1 MNTDCGFGKYE
12 GYVGNKEDFNGVI
25 FYLKEPNTGGDET
38 KEFWFQRIITDK
50 DNYYKNLEKELTEAG
65 CKNVNTIIRS
75 SKGIATRFE
84 NRFKEM
90 LEQLGLN
97 DKKLTDVAFCN
108 VNSDSGDTTLTGEFK
123 NKLATS
129 AVCKLETII
138 KNMDKNELIVFT
150 CNDIFNKLCEAWKN
164 EDGCDV
170 PYDGLRYDNEEK
182 PLRSFSHVIGNKK
195 ITVYEIYHPSS
206 RKPALQK
213 KKG

>member
-25 FYLKEPNTGGDET
+25 FYLKET

>member
-1 MNTDCGFGKYE
+1 MNTDCGFGEYE

-25 FYLKEPNTGGDET
+25 FYLREPNTGGDEA
-38 KEFWFQRIITDK
+38 KEFWFQRIITDR

-75 SKGIATRFE
+75 SKGIATKFE

-150 CNDIFNKLCEAWKN
+150 CKDIFDKLRGAWPVEAK
-164 EDGCDV
+164 E
-170 PYDGLRYDNEEK
+170 DGLRYNDEEK
-182 PLRSFSHVIGNKK
+182 ALRSFSHVIGNKK
-195 ITVYEIYHPSS
+195 ITVYEIYHPSYF
-206 RKPALQK
+206 KKVDLQK

>member
-25 FYLKEPNTGGDET
+25 FYLKEPNTGGDEA

-75 SKGIATRFE
+75 SKGTATRFE

-97 DKKLTDVAFCN
+97 DKKLTDVVFCN
-108 VNSDSGDTTLTGEFK
+108 VNSDSGDKTLTGEFK

-129 AVCKLETII
+129 SVCKLETII
-138 KNMDKNELIVFT
+138 KNMEKNELIVFT
-150 CNDIFNKLCEAWKN
+150 CKDIFDKLCEAWKN
-164 EDGCDV
+164 KDGCDV
-170 PYDGLRYDNEEK
+170 SNDGLRYNNEEK
-182 PLRSFSHVIGNKK
+182 PLRSFRHVIGNKK

>member
-25 FYLKEPNTGGDET
+25 FYLKEPNTGGDEA

-75 SKGIATRFE
+75 SKGTATRFE

-90 LEQLGLN
+90 LKQLGLN
-97 DKKLTDVAFCN
+97 DKKLTDVVFCN
-108 VNSDSGDTTLTGEFK
+108 VNSDSGDKTLTGEFK

-138 KNMDKNELIVFT
+138 KNMEKNELIVFT
-150 CNDIFNKLCEAWKN
+150 CKDIFNKLRGAWPVEAK
-164 EDGCDV
+164 E
-170 PYDGLRYDNEEK
+170 DGLRYNDEEK
-182 PLRSFSHVIGNKK
+182 ALRSFSHVIGNKK
-195 ITVYEIYHPSS
+195 ITVYEIYHPSYF
-206 RKPALQK
+206 KKVDLQK

>member
-25 FYLKEPNTGGDET
+25 FYLKEPNTGGYET

-75 SKGIATRFE
+75 SKGTATRFE

-90 LEQLGLN
+90 LKQLGLN
-97 DKKLTDVAFCN
+97 DKKLTDVVFCN
-108 VNSDSGDTTLTGEFK
+108 VNSDSGDKTLTGEFK

-138 KNMDKNELIVFT
+138 KNMEKNELIVFT
-150 CNDIFNKLCEAWKN
+150 CKDIFNKLRGAWPVEAK
-164 EDGCDV
+164 E
-170 PYDGLRYDNEEK
+170 DGLRYNDEEK
-182 PLRSFSHVIGNKK
+182 ALRSFSHVIGNKK
-195 ITVYEIYHPSS
+195 ITVYEIYHPSYF
-206 RKPALQK
+206 KKVDLQK

>member
-97 DKKLTDVAFCN
+97 DKKLTDVVFCN
-108 VNSDSGDTTLTGEFK
+108 VNSDFGATTLTGEFK

-129 AVCKLETII
+129 SVCKLETII
-138 KNMDKNELIVFT
+138 KNMEKNELIVFT
-150 CNDIFNKLCEAWKN
+150 CKDIFDKLCEAWKN
-164 EDGCDV
+164 KDGCDV
-170 PYDGLRYDNEEK
+170 PYDGLRYNKEEK
-182 PLRSFSHVIGNKK
+182 PLRSFRHVIGNKK

>member
-25 FYLKEPNTGGDET
+25 FYLREPNTGGDEA

-97 DKKLTDVAFCN
+97 DKKLTDVVFCN
-108 VNSDSGDTTLTGEFK
+108 VNSDFGATTLTGEFK

-129 AVCKLETII
+129 SVCKLETII
-138 KNMDKNELIVFT
+138 KNMEKNELIVFT
-150 CNDIFNKLCEAWKN
+150 CKDIFNKLRGAWPVEAK
-164 EDGCDV
+164 E
-170 PYDGLRYDNEEK
+170 DGLRYNDEEK
-182 PLRSFSHVIGNKK
+182 ALRSFSHVIGNKK

>member
-75 SKGIATRFE
+75 SKGIATKFE

-150 CNDIFNKLCEAWKN
+150 CKDIFNKLRGAWPVEAK
-164 EDGCDV
+164 E
-170 PYDGLRYDNEEK
+170 DGLRYNDEEK
-182 PLRSFSHVIGNKK
+182 ALRSFSHVIGNKK

>member
-1 MNTDCGFGKYE
+1 MNTDCGFWKYE

-25 FYLKEPNTGGDET
+25 FYLREPNTGGDEA

-65 CKNVNTIIRS
+65 CKNVNEIIKS
-75 SKGIATRFE
+75 SKGTATKFE

-97 DKKLTDVAFCN
+97 DKKLTDVVFCN
-108 VNSDSGDTTLTGEFK
+108 VNSDSGDKTLTYNYK

-138 KNMDKNELIVFT
+138 QNMDKNELIVFT

-182 PLRSFSHVIGNKK
+182 PLRSFRHVIGNKK
-195 ITVYEIYHPSS
+195 ITVYEIHHPSL
-206 RKPALQK
+206 RRTLQK

>member
-1 MNTDCGFGKYE
+1 MNTDCGFGEYE

-25 FYLKEPNTGGDET
+25 FYLREPNTGGKEA
-38 KEFWFQRIITDK
+38 KEFWFQRIITDR

-65 CKNVNTIIRS
+65 CKNVKTIIRS
-75 SKGIATRFE
+75 SKGIATKFE

-150 CNDIFNKLCEAWKN
+150 CKDIFNKLRGAWPVEAK
-164 EDGCDV
+164 E
-170 PYDGLRYDNEEK
+170 DGLRYNDEEK
-182 PLRSFSHVIGNKK
+182 ALRSFSHVIGNKK
-195 ITVYEIYHPSS
+195 ITVYEIYHPSYF
-206 RKPALQK
+206 KKVDLQK

>member
-138 KNMDKNELIVFT
+138 QNMDKNELIVFT

>member
-97 DKKLTDVAFCN
+97 DKKLTDVVFCN
-108 VNSDSGDTTLTGEFK
+108 VNSDFGATTLTGEFK

-129 AVCKLETII
+129 SVCKLETII
-138 KNMDKNELIVFT
+138 KNMEKNELIVFT
-150 CNDIFNKLCEAWKN
+150 CKDIFDKLCEAWKN
-164 EDGCDV
+164 KDGCDV
-170 PYDGLRYDNEEK
+170 SNDGLRYNKEEK
-182 PLRSFSHVIGNKK
+182 PLRSFRHVIGNKK

>member
-97 DKKLTDVAFCN
+97 DKKLTDVVFCN
-108 VNSDSGDTTLTGEFK
+108 VNSDFGATTLTGEFK
-123 NKLATS
+123 NKLATLS
-129 AVCKLETII
+129 VCKLETII
-138 KNMDKNELIVFT
+138 KNMEKNELIVFT
-150 CNDIFNKLCEAWKN
+150 CKDIFDKLCEAWKN
-164 EDGCDV
+164 KDGCDV
-170 PYDGLRYDNEEK
+170 PYDGLRYNKEEK
-182 PLRSFSHVIGNKK
+182 PLRSFRHVIGNKK

>member
-1 MNTDCGFGKYE
+1 MNTDCGFGEYE

-25 FYLKEPNTGGDET
+25 FYLREPNTGGKEA
-38 KEFWFQRIITDK
+38 KEFWFQRIITDR

-75 SKGIATRFE
+75 SKGIATKFE

-150 CNDIFNKLCEAWKN
+150 CKDIFDKLRGAWPVEAK
-164 EDGCDV
+164 E
-170 PYDGLRYDNEEK
+170 DGLRYNDEEK
-182 PLRSFSHVIGNKK
+182 ALRSFSHVIGNKK
-195 ITVYEIYHPSS
+195 ITVYEIYHPSYF
-206 RKPALQK
+206 KKVDLQK

>member
-25 FYLKEPNTGGDET
+25 FYLKEPNTGGDEA

-150 CNDIFNKLCEAWKN
+150 CKDIFNKLRGAWPVEAK
-164 EDGCDV
+164 E
-170 PYDGLRYDNEEK
+170 DGLRYNDEEK
-182 PLRSFSHVIGNKK
+182 ALRSFSHVIGNKK

>member
-50 DNYYKNLEKELTEAG
+50 DNYYKNLEKELAEAG
-65 CKNVNTIIRS
+65 CKNVNKIIRS
-75 SKGIATRFE
+75 SKGTATRFE

-97 DKKLTDVAFCN
+97 DKKLEDVVFCN
-108 VNSDSGDTTLTGEFK
+108 VNSDFGDTTLTGKFK
-123 NKLATS
+123 SDLEKS
-129 AVCKLETII
+129 PCKLKNII
-138 KNMDKNELIVFT
+138 QNMDKNELIVFT
-150 CNDIFNKLCEAWKN
+150 CKDIFNKLRKAWKN
-164 EDGCDV
+164 EEGYHDLK
-170 PYDGLRYDNEEK
+170 DGLRYNNEEK
-182 PLRSFSHVIGNKK
+182 PLRSFRHVIGNKK
-195 ITVYEIYHPSS
+195 ITVYEMYHPSS
-206 RKPALQK
+206 RKPDLQK

>member
-1 MNTDCGFGKYE
+1 MNTDCGFGEYE

-25 FYLKEPNTGGDET
+25 FYLREPNTGGDEA

-97 DKKLTDVAFCN
+97 DKKLTDVVFCN
-108 VNSDSGDTTLTGEFK
+108 VNSDFGATTLTGEFK

-129 AVCKLETII
+129 SVCKLETII
-138 KNMDKNELIVFT
+138 KNMEKNELIVFT
-150 CNDIFNKLCEAWKN
+150 CKDIFDKLCEAWKN
-164 EDGCDV
+164 KDGCDV
-170 PYDGLRYDNEEK
+170 PYDGLRYNKEEK
-182 PLRSFSHVIGNKK
+182 PLRSFRHVIGNKK

>member
-25 FYLKEPNTGGDET
+25 FYLREPNTGGDEA

-150 CNDIFNKLCEAWKN
+150 CKDIFNKLRGAWPVEAK
-164 EDGCDV
+164 E
-170 PYDGLRYDNEEK
+170 DGLRYNDEEK
-182 PLRSFSHVIGNKK
+182 ALRSFSHVIGNKK

>member
-138 KNMDKNELIVFT
+138 KNMEKNELIVFT
-150 CNDIFNKLCEAWKN
+150 CKDIFNKLRGAWPVEAK
-164 EDGCDV
+164 E
-170 PYDGLRYDNEEK
+170 DGLRYNDEEK
-182 PLRSFSHVIGNKK
+182 ALRSFSHVIGNKK
-195 ITVYEIYHPSS
+195 ITVYEIYHPSYF
-206 RKPALQK
+206 KKVDLQK

>member
-150 CNDIFNKLCEAWKN
+150 CKDIFNKLRGAWPVEAK
-164 EDGCDV
+164 E
-170 PYDGLRYDNEEK
+170 DGLRYNDEEK
-182 PLRSFSHVIGNKK
+182 ALRSFSHVIGNKK

>member
-1 MNTDCGFGKYE
+1 MNTDCGFGEYE

-25 FYLKEPNTGGDET
+25 FYLREPNTGGKEA
-38 KEFWFQRIITDK
+38 KEFWFQRIITDR

-75 SKGIATRFE
+75 SKGIATKFE

-150 CNDIFNKLCEAWKN
+150 CKDIFNKLRGAWPVEAK
-164 EDGCDV
+164 E
-170 PYDGLRYDNEEK
+170 DGLRYNDEEK
-182 PLRSFSHVIGNKK
+182 ALRSFSHVIGNKK
-195 ITVYEIYHPSS
+195 ITVYEIYHPSYF
-206 RKPALQK
+206 KKVDLQK

>member
-1 MNTDCGFGKYE
+1 MNTDCGFGEYE

-25 FYLKEPNTGGDET
+25 FYLREPNTGGKEA

-65 CKNVNTIIRS
+65 CKNVNEIIKS
-75 SKGIATRFE
+75 SKGTATKFE

-129 AVCKLETII
+129 SVCKLETII
-138 KNMDKNELIVFT
+138 KNMEKNELIVFT
-150 CNDIFNKLCEAWKN
+150 CKDIFNKLRGAWPVEAK
-164 EDGCDV
+164 E
-170 PYDGLRYDNEEK
+170 DGLRYNDEEK
-182 PLRSFSHVIGNKK
+182 ALRSFSHVIGNKK
-195 ITVYEIYHPSS
+195 ITVYEIYHPSYF
-206 RKPALQK
+206 KKVDLQK

>member
-25 FYLKEPNTGGDET
+25 FYLKEPNTGGDEA
-38 KEFWFQRIITDK
+38 KEFWFQRIITGK

-75 SKGIATRFE
+75 SKGTATRFE

-90 LEQLGLN
+90 LKQLGLN
-97 DKKLTDVAFCN
+97 DKKLTDVVFCN
-108 VNSDSGDTTLTGEFK
+108 VNSDSGDKTLTGEFK

-138 KNMDKNELIVFT
+138 KNMEKNELIVFT
-150 CNDIFNKLCEAWKN
+150 CKDIFNKLRGAWPVEAK
-164 EDGCDV
+164 E
-170 PYDGLRYDNEEK
+170 DGLRYNDEEK
-182 PLRSFSHVIGNKK
+182 ALRSFSHVIGNKK
-195 ITVYEIYHPSS
+195 ITVYEIYHPSYF
-206 RKPALQK
+206 KKVDLQK

>member
-25 FYLKEPNTGGDET
+25 FYLREPNTGGDEA

-65 CKNVNTIIRS
+65 CKNVNEIIKS
-75 SKGIATRFE
+75 SKGTATKFE

-97 DKKLTDVAFCN
+97 DKKLTDVVFCN
-108 VNSDSGDTTLTGEFK
+108 VNSDSGNKTLTDNYK

-129 AVCKLETII
+129 SVCKLETII
-138 KNMDKNELIVFT
+138 QNMDKNELIVFT
-150 CNDIFNKLCEAWKN
+150 CKDIFNKLCEAWKN

-182 PLRSFSHVIGNKK
+182 PLRSFRHVIGNKK
-195 ITVYEIYHPSS
+195 ITVYEIHHPSL
-206 RKPALQK
+206 RRTLQK

>member
-108 VNSDSGDTTLTGEFK
+108 VNSDSGDKTLTGEFK

-138 KNMDKNELIVFT
+138 KNMEKNELIVFT
-150 CNDIFNKLCEAWKN
+150 CKDIFNKLRGAWPVEAK
-164 EDGCDV
+164 E
-170 PYDGLRYDNEEK
+170 DGLRYNDEEK
-182 PLRSFSHVIGNKK
+182 ALRSFSHVIGNKK

>member
-25 FYLKEPNTGGDET
+25 FYL

-150 CNDIFNKLCEAWKN
+150 CKDIFNKLRGAWPVEAK
-164 EDGCDV
+164 E
-170 PYDGLRYDNEEK
+170 DGLRYNDEEK
-182 PLRSFSHVIGNKK
+182 ALRSFSHVIGNKK

>member
-25 FYLKEPNTGGDET
+25 FYLREPNTGGKEA
-38 KEFWFQRIITDK
+38 KEFWFQRIITDR

-75 SKGIATRFE
+75 SKGIATKFE

-97 DKKLTDVAFCN
+97 DKKLTDVVFCN
-108 VNSDSGDTTLTGEFK
+108 VNSDSGDKTLTGEFK

-138 KNMDKNELIVFT
+138 KNMEKNELIVFT
-150 CNDIFNKLCEAWKN
+150 CKDIFNKLRGAWPVEAK
-164 EDGCDV
+164 E
-170 PYDGLRYDNEEK
+170 DGLRYNDEEK
-182 PLRSFSHVIGNKK
+182 ALRSFSHVIGNKK
-195 ITVYEIYHPSS
+195 ITVYEIYHPSYF
-206 RKPALQK
+206 KKVDLQK

>member
-97 DKKLTDVAFCN
+97 DKKLTDVVFCN
-108 VNSDSGDTTLTGEFK
+108 VNSDFGATTLTGEFK

-129 AVCKLETII
+129 SVCKLETII
-138 KNMDKNELIVFT
+138 KNMEKNELIVFT
-150 CNDIFNKLCEAWKN
+150 CKDIFDKLCGAWLIEAK
-164 EDGCDV
+164 E
-170 PYDGLRYDNEEK
+170 DGLRYNNEEK
-182 PLRSFSHVIGNKK
+182 PLRSFRHVIGNKK

>member
-1 MNTDCGFGKYE
+1 MNTDCGFGEYE

-25 FYLKEPNTGGDET
+25 FYLREPNTGGDEA

-65 CKNVNTIIRS
+65 CKNVNEIIKS
-75 SKGIATRFE
+75 SKGTATKFE

-97 DKKLTDVAFCN
+97 DKKLTDVVFCN
-108 VNSDSGDTTLTGEFK
+108 VNSDSGNKTLTDNYK

-138 KNMDKNELIVFT
+138 QNMDKNELIVFT
-150 CNDIFNKLCEAWKN
+150 CKDIFNKLCEAWKN

-182 PLRSFSHVIGNKK
+182 PLRSFRHVIGNKK
-195 ITVYEIYHPSS
+195 ITVYEIHHPSL
-206 RKPALQK
+206 RRTLQK

>member
-1 MNTDCGFGKYE
+1 MYTDCGFGKYE

-25 FYLKEPNTGGDET
+25 FYLKEPNTVGDEA

-75 SKGIATRFE
+75 SKGTATRFE

-90 LEQLGLN
+90 LKQLGLN
-97 DKKLTDVAFCN
+97 DKKLTDVVFCN
-108 VNSDSGDTTLTGEFK
+108 VNSDSGDKTLTGEFK

-138 KNMDKNELIVFT
+138 KNMEKNELIVFT
-150 CNDIFNKLCEAWKN
+150 CKDIFNKLRGAWPVEAK
-164 EDGCDV
+164 E
-170 PYDGLRYDNEEK
+170 DGLRYNDEEK
-182 PLRSFSHVIGNKK
+182 ALRTFSHVIGNKK
-195 ITVYEIYHPSS
+195 ITVYEIYHPSYF
-206 RKPALQK
+206 KKVDLQK

>member
-97 DKKLTDVAFCN
+97 DKKLTDVVFCN
-108 VNSDSGDTTLTGEFK
+108 VNSDSGNKTLT
-123 NKLATS
+123 
-129 AVCKLETII
+129 
-138 KNMDKNELIVFT
+138 
-150 CNDIFNKLCEAWKN
+150 
-164 EDGCDV
+164 
-170 PYDGLRYDNEEK
+170 DN
-182 PLRSFSHVIGNKK
+182 
-195 ITVYEIYHPSS
+195 
-206 RKPALQK
+206 
-213 KKG
+213 